1 MPELKPMSDMH
12 GVVDEKSA
20 KEYISVIAKNVA
32 DQITAATMIAVEWGI
47 DASYVT
53 MTIALENERAK
64 KDTIFECLKHLA
76 SHFAIDADSDDPEDE
91 EDV

>member
-12 GVVDEKSA
+12 GVADEKSA

-32 DQITAATMIAVEWGI
+32 DQITTATMMAVEWGI

-53 MTIALENERAK
+53 TIIALENERAK
-64 KDTIFECLKHLA
+64 RDVIFECLKHLA
-76 SHFAIDADSDDPEDE
+76 SHLPEYPEDE

>member
-20 KEYISVIAKNVA
+20 REYISVIAKNVA

-64 KDTIFECLKHLA
+64 RDTIFECLKHLA
-76 SHFAIDADSDDPEDE
+76 SHLPDYPEEEDE
-91 EDV
+91 